1 MKNETKRKAKTLF
14 TFAGSWDETAFSSRK
29 EGLTANWLKQVE
41 DAIEK
46 RELLKINV
54 LQNAIV
60 EDEEVIEYIE
70 DNSQIQVVQKIGH
83 VLVCSSRPISVIAA
97 IRLKQPN
104 VGGLFVVISKKDA

>member
-1 MKNETKRKAKTLF
+1 MKLKGKQKRYLCSQAHGMRPLF
-14 TFAGSWDETAFSSRK
+14 QVGK

-83 VLVCSSRPISVIAA
+83 VLVLFKQADKRENRSYSLEAA
-97 IRLKQPN
+97 KM
-104 VGGLFVVISKKDA
+104 

>member
-1 MKNETKRKAKTLF
+1 MKLKGKQKRYLRSQAHGMRPLF
-14 TFAGSWDETAFSSRK
+14 QVGK
-29 EGLTANWLKQVE
+29 EGLTSNWLKQVE

-83 VLVCSSRPISVIAA
+83 VLVLFKQADKRENRSYSFEAA
-97 IRLKQPN
+97 KM
-104 VGGLFVVISKKDA
+104 

>member
-1 MKNETKRKAKTLF
+1 MKLKGKQKRYLCSQAHEMRPLF
-14 TFAGSWDETAFSSRK
+14 QVGK

-46 RELLKINV
+46 RELLKVNV

-70 DNSQIQVVQKIGH
+70 TNSRIQVVQKIGH
-83 VLVCSSRPISVIAA
+83 VLVLFKQADKRENRSYSLEAA
-97 IRLKQPN
+97 RM
-104 VGGLFVVISKKDA
+104 

>member
-1 MKNETKRKAKTLF
+1 MKLKGKQKRYLRSQAHGMRPLF
-14 TFAGSWDETAFSSRK
+14 QVGK

-83 VLVCSSRPISVIAA
+83 VLVLFKQADKRKNRSYSLEAA
-97 IRLKQPN
+97 KM
-104 VGGLFVVISKKDA
+104 

>member
-1 MKNETKRKAKTLF
+1 MKLKGKQKRYLRSQAHGMRPLF
-14 TFAGSWDETAFSSRK
+14 QVGK

-70 DNSQIQVVQKIGH
+70 DNSQIRVVQKIGH
-83 VLVCSSRPISVIAA
+83 VLVLFKQADKRENRSYSLEAA
-97 IRLKQPN
+97 KM
-104 VGGLFVVISKKDA
+104 

>member
-1 MKNETKRKAKTLF
+1 MKLKGKQKRYLRSQAHGMRPLF
-14 TFAGSWDETAFSSRK
+14 QVGK

-83 VLVCSSRPISVIAA
+83 VLVLFKQAHKRENRSYSLEAA
-97 IRLKQPN
+97 KM
-104 VGGLFVVISKKDA
+104 

>member
-1 MKNETKRKAKTLF
+1 MKLKGKQKRYLRSQAHGMRPLF
-14 TFAGSWDETAFSSRK
+14 QVGK

-41 DAIEK
+41 GAIEK

-83 VLVCSSRPISVIAA
+83 VLVLFKQADKRENRSYSLEAA
-97 IRLKQPN
+97 KM
-104 VGGLFVVISKKDA
+104 

>member
-1 MKNETKRKAKTLF
+1 MKLKGKQKRYLRSQAHGMRPLF
-14 TFAGSWDETAFSSRK
+14 QVGK

-54 LQNAIV
+54 LQNTIV

-83 VLVCSSRPISVIAA
+83 VLVLFKQADKRENRSYSLEAA
-97 IRLKQPN
+97 KM
-104 VGGLFVVISKKDA
+104 

>member
-1 MKNETKRKAKTLF
+1 MKLKGKQKRYLRSQAHGMRPLF
-14 TFAGSWDETAFSSRK
+14 QVGK

-83 VLVCSSRPISVIAA
+83 VLVLFMQADKRENRSYSLEAA
-97 IRLKQPN
+97 KM
-104 VGGLFVVISKKDA
+104 

>member
-1 MKNETKRKAKTLF
+1 MKLKGKQKRYLRSQAHGMRPLF
-14 TFAGSWDETAFSSRK
+14 QVGK

-83 VLVCSSRPISVIAA
+83 VLVLFKQSDKRENRSYSLEAA
-97 IRLKQPN
+97 KM
-104 VGGLFVVISKKDA
+104 

>member
-1 MKNETKRKAKTLF
+1 MKLKGKQKRYLRSQAHGMRPLF
-14 TFAGSWDETAFSSRK
+14 QVGK
-29 EGLTANWLKQVE
+29 EGLTSNWLKQVE

-70 DNSQIQVVQKIGH
+70 DNSKIQVVQKIGH
-83 VLVCSSRPISVIAA
+83 VLVLFKQANKRENRSYSLEAA
-97 IRLKQPN
+97 KM
-104 VGGLFVVISKKDA
+104 

>member
-1 MKNETKRKAKTLF
+1 MKLKGKQKRYLRSQAHGMRPLF
-14 TFAGSWDETAFSSRK
+14 QVGK

-41 DAIEK
+41 E

-83 VLVCSSRPISVIAA
+83 VLV
-97 IRLKQPN
+97 LFKQADKREN
-104 VGGLFVVISKKDA
+104 RSYSLEATKM

>member
-1 MKNETKRKAKTLF
+1 MKLKGKQKRYLRSQAHGMRPLF
-14 TFAGSWDETAFSSRK
+14 QVGK

-60 EDEEVIEYIE
+60 EDEEVI
-70 DNSQIQVVQKIGH
+70 
-83 VLVCSSRPISVIAA
+83 
-97 IRLKQPN
+97 
-104 VGGLFVVISKKDA
+104 

>member
-1 MKNETKRKAKTLF
+1 MKLKGKQKRYLRSQAHGMRPLF
-14 TFAGSWDETAFSSRK
+14 QVGK
-29 EGLTANWLKQVE
+29 EGLTSNWLKQVE

-60 EDEEVIEYIE
+60 EDKEVIEYIE

-83 VLVCSSRPISVIAA
+83 VLVLFKQADKRENRSYSLEAA
-97 IRLKQPN
+97 KM
-104 VGGLFVVISKKDA
+104 

>member
-1 MKNETKRKAKTLF
+1 MKLKGKQKRYLRSQAHGMRPLF
-14 TFAGSWDETAFSSRK
+14 QVGK

-46 RELLKINV
+46 HELLKINV

-83 VLVCSSRPISVIAA
+83 VLVLFKQADKRENRSYSLEAA
-97 IRLKQPN
+97 KM
-104 VGGLFVVISKKDA
+104 

>member
-1 MKNETKRKAKTLF
+1 MKLKGKQKRYLRSQAHGMRPLF
-14 TFAGSWDETAFSSRK
+14 QVGK

-70 DNSQIQVVQKIGH
+70 DNSQIQVVQ
-83 VLVCSSRPISVIAA
+83 
-97 IRLKQPN
+97 
-104 VGGLFVVISKKDA
+104 